1 VIPAYHPPRVARL
14 AAWLALL
21 STLAL
26 ALGPSLARAL
36 GPPRAVL
43 EMAAVCS
50 AGGWRWVAL
59 PASAQSDTSAPGKH
73 AAASC
78 PWCPPGGVSVGAV
91 PVSATVSAAAVP
103 WRPLAIADAGLPTLR
118 PAVSAATARGPPP
131 SAGPAFA

>member
-1 VIPAYHPPRVARL
+1 VTPSHRPARF

-36 GPPRAVL
+36 GPPRSAV

-59 PASAQSDTSAPGKH
+59 PASAQSDTPAPGEH
-73 AAASC
+73 APASC

-91 PVSATVSAAAVP
+91 PVGATVSAAAVP
-103 WRPLAIADAGLPTLR
+103 WRPLAVADAGLPTLR
-118 PAVSAATARGPPP
+118 PPASAANARGPPP
-131 SAGPAFA
+131 VAGLAFA